1 MQPQMGREGKHPWS
15 PDLVQ
20 NLRNVLL
27 DLRAR
32 PYPAIESPPQVP
44 KRASVAL
51 VIRIQ
56 PHYRFW
62 PPKSEGLGDK
72 VQFISDEER
81 INAFFDQEWVQH
93 GDPEALFIKRAARKG
108 DKWTGHVALPG
119 GRRDPEDAD
128 DQAAA
133 VREALEEVGL
143 ELFKDVAVSTGNLPQ
158 RVITTAWGKTPLMVL
173 CPYIFVLTSHT
184 IPPLRLQPSEVASA
198 HWVPLRALLSPSQRT
213 FWYNDVSSRT
223 SGRDSGFKR
232 SLHRLMTG
240 KMMFAAVRL
249 IPSESVYCTSID
261 EFIPTKPDK
270 VNRVDSPSST
280 SLTIPL
286 IGASWHKAPSP
297 VDKPLLLW
305 GLTLGVMSDF
315 LDLLPPHVA
324 MRLWV
329 YPTFT
334 SLDLRLILWL
344 MSCDFRKRKQKE
356 LEEGYRSAF
365 PTVEQDL
372 DAVGAVN
379 GHVEKTAGAGL
390 DGMGAGWRHYGHVRQ
405 DQRGFRSD
413 TVGLMMQGYYAIV
426 RRAVEVTLIG
436 RTSVAAIALWIA
448 YKRWTARF
456 I

>member
-1 MQPQMGREGKHPWS
+1 M
-15 PDLVQ
+15 
-20 NLRNVLL
+20 
-27 DLRAR
+27 
-32 PYPAIESPPQVP
+32 
-44 KRASVAL
+44 
-51 VIRIQ
+51 
-56 PHYRFW
+56 
-62 PPKSEGLGDK
+62 GDK